1 MAFRRPQLAIFSPLP
16 IFLFAYLFEEMSLHV
31 LAELLRDPTAHA
43 ILLTI
48 GMAILILPM
57 IALSVWYH
65 RNIKKTEGG
74 RRLMGQQALTPP
86 IVGSLSGFATGLSL
100 GKAIEQGRYGD
111 HARKMQHRVYWVTGL
126 WFAALVI
133 YFGLFIW
140 ADELNRPAQIPAL

>member
-1 MAFRRPQLAIFSPLP
+1 
-16 IFLFAYLFEEMSLHV
+16 
-31 LAELLRDPTAHA
+31 
-43 ILLTI
+43 
-48 GMAILILPM
+48 MAILILPM
-57 IALSVWYH
+57 IALSIWYH

-74 RRLMGQQALTPP
+74 RRLMGQQALTAP

-140 ADELNRPAQIPAL
+140 ADELNRPAPIPAL